1 VVLLAVAAALLLG
14 FVWIERHAIAPLVP
28 ERLVKLATVRG
39 SNIVALLIGASL
51 FSMFFFVSLYMQ
63 QVLGFSPI
71 KTGLSYLPL
80 ALTIILS
87 AGVAS
92 QLVTR
97 LGFKPVL
104 MAGLAFVAVGL
115 LWFAQVS
122 VDGSF
127 AADVLGPSLL
137 AGAGLGFAFVPVTI
151 GAVSGIESDDAGLA
165 SGLIN
170 ASQQIGGALGLAV
183 LATIANGRTDDVLAA
198 AGGDPAALPGA
209 LTEGF
214 QTAFLVGAGFA
225 LLGLLLTA
233 ILISGSDSRRYAQDL
248 AQEPKAAGAADAAPV
263 GG

>member
-1 VVLLAVAAALLLG
+1 MGHLRNVHSYD
-14 FVWIERHAIAPLVP
+14 IP
-28 ERLVKLATVRG
+28 
-39 SNIVALLIGASL
+39 ASL
-51 FSMFFFVSLYMQ
+51 
-63 QVLGFSPI
+63 
-71 KTGLSYLPL
+71 
-80 ALTIILS
+80 A
-87 AGVAS
+87 A
-92 QLVTR
+92 
-97 LGFKPVL
+97 
-104 MAGLAFVAVGL
+104 
-115 LWFAQVS
+115 
-122 VDGSF
+122 F

-198 AGGDPAALPGA
+198 AGGDPAAIPGA